1 MTQLINL
8 LPWMPGHSGFSSY
21 VQRVVPDLDGWRLQ
35 LGANGEPTLLTP
47 QHWQAMS
54 QGQATSQGQAS
65 AGLPR
70 LLQTLGLGQHGFSIK
85 TLLARHGLGLNDLDC
100 VYSPFFDALLA
111 LPQQIPQVITCHDLT
126 PLLLPNSRKAWLR
139 YRFWQPL
146 HLRKAHRVIAISR
159 RVADHLLAFGVDG
172 RKLAVIPNGIETC
185 GPRVTAPASDDLIV
199 LARHDGNKNLLTL
212 MRALA
217 GVQRQLPQWKGTV
230 RIVGR
235 DGRQTAALRRLH
247 KALPRPRQVQLIC
260 SLGSAE
266 LRQAMRQSLALVSAS
281 AEEGFDYPVLEAKAE
296 GLPTLLSDIAVHREF
311 HHDSSLFFPV
321 DDDGTV
327 LAAHLKSLLQD
338 GDLWQHLS
346 QRGYALAQ
354 QMSVGRQI
362 AQIHDLIEASSRS

>member
-1 MTQLINL
+1 VTRLINL
-8 LPWMPGHSGFSSY
+8 LPWMPGHSGFGSY
-21 VQRVVPDLDGWRLQ
+21 VQRVVPALDGWRLQ

-47 QHWQAMS
+47 ERW
-54 QGQATSQGQAS
+54 QATSQGQPQS
-65 AGLPR
+65 GLPR
-70 LLQTLGLGQHGFSIK
+70 LLQMFGLAQHGFSIK

-111 LPQQIPQVITCHDLT
+111 LPPQIPQVITCHDLT

-146 HLRKAHRVIAISR
+146 HLRKARRVIAISQ

-172 RKLAVIPNGIETC
+172 RKLTVIPNGIEVRD
-185 GPRVTAPASDDLIV
+185 PRVTAPASDDLIV
-199 LARHDGNKNLLTL
+199 LARHDGNKNLLGL

-217 GVQRQLPQWKGTV
+217 GVQRQLPGWTGTV
-230 RIVGR
+230 RIIGR

-247 KALPRPRQVQLIC
+247 EALPRPWQVQLIPA
-260 SLGSAE
+260 LGTTE
-266 LRQAMRQSLALVSAS
+266 LRLAMRQSLALISAS

-311 HHDSSLFFPV
+311 HHDSSMFFPV

-327 LAAHLKSLLQD
+327 LAAHLQSLLQD
-338 GDLWQHLS
+338 GDLWQQLS
-346 QRGYALAQ
+346 QAGYALAR
-354 QMSVGRQI
+354 QMSVGRQV
-362 AQIHDLIEASSRS
+362 AQIQALIDVISRG

>member
-1 MTQLINL
+1 MTRLINL
-8 LPWMPGHSGFSSY
+8 LPWMPGHSGFGSY
-21 VQRVVPDLDGWRLQ
+21 VQRVVPALDGWRLQ

-47 QHWQAMS
+47 ERW
-54 QGQATSQGQAS
+54 QATSQGQPQS
-65 AGLPR
+65 GLPR
-70 LLQTLGLGQHGFSIK
+70 LLQMFGLAQHGFSIK

-111 LPQQIPQVITCHDLT
+111 LPPQIPQVITCHDLT

-146 HLRKAHRVIAISR
+146 HLRKARRVIAISQ

-172 RKLAVIPNGIETC
+172 RKLTVIPNGIEVRD
-185 GPRVTAPASDDLIV
+185 PRVIAPASDDLIV
-199 LARHDGNKNLLTL
+199 LARHDGNKNLLGL

-217 GVQRQLPQWKGTV
+217 GVQRQLPGWTGTV
-230 RIVGR
+230 RIIGR

-247 KALPRPRQVQLIC
+247 EALPRPWQVQLIPA
-260 SLGSAE
+260 LGTTE
-266 LRQAMRQSLALVSAS
+266 LRLAMRQSLALISAS

-321 DDDGTV
+321 DDDGIV
-327 LAAHLKSLLQD
+327 LAAHLHSLLQD
-338 GDLWQHLS
+338 GDLWQQLS
-346 QRGYALAQ
+346 QAGYALAR
-354 QMSVGRQI
+354 QMSVGRQV
-362 AQIHDLIEASSRS
+362 AQIQALIDVISRG